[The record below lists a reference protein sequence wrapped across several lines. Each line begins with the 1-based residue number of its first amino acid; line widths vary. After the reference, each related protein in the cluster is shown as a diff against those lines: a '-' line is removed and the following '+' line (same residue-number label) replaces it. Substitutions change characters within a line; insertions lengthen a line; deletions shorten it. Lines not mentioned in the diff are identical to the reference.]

1 MATRQELNDA
11 LEQVQ
16 TLKDQSKD
24 KDSVIEFVEQEV
36 TKIKQSQDAERQ
48 EIQSKDELNQAMN
61 LQLEQFQR
69 QIDIKNEEIKIL
81 LDRMEQYKR
90 HKDDQVT
97 KLKGELQKA

>member
-1 MATRQELNDA
+1 MDDYQQTVQQLEDEIVNTRQELNDA

-16 TLKDQSKD
+16 TLKEQSKD

-48 EIQSKDELNQAMN
+48 EIQSKDELNAALN

-81 LDRMEQYKR
+81 L
-90 HKDDQVT
+90 
-97 KLKGELQKA
+97 ELSLIHI

>member
-90 HKDDQVT
+90 HKDD
-97 KLKGELQKA
+97 